1 LLCFRL
7 SNAKPDFDMD
17 IKRFDPAEGERPF
30 DYELPEIHD
39 VEFKDAMSEA
49 GSDASKKLDK
59 MEDAV

>member
-1 LLCFRL
+1 
-7 SNAKPDFDMD
+7 MD